1 MSQTIPHSWAALAEA
16 AALQED
22 ATQRSD
28 LATAADGWLRLA
40 EGQLSRGNVTGCQEL
55 LVKARA
61 DAGTVQ
67 ERRSLADCFAV
78 LAAHQARQGFVPAAR
93 LNLERALRLNPANEL
108 ARKQLVQL
116 LLDTAESVDAAQ

>member
-1 MSQTIPHSWAALAEA
+1 MSQTIAHSWAALAEA

-61 DAGTVQ
+61 DAGTVH
-67 ERRSLADCFAV
+67 RTDGALADEVGTC
-78 LAAHQARQGFVPAAR
+78 QSNTCYQY
-93 LNLERALRLNPANEL
+93 
-108 ARKQLVQL
+108 
-116 LLDTAESVDAAQ
+116 